1 MAEVLLNQKI
11 TTRVLLRS
19 TPFILWLCQSFL
31 FCMGYPEELCWTLL
45 DIPIYAS
52 TTQKVICSFELSLFS
67 YFLAL
72 VCQLIVRSM
81 CAFVHRC
88 LLLLWPV
95 KSFYS
100 GMTRRNKTP
109 VPHPYLGLGQSNC
122 IPQIKLPIQPLICS
136 TLKYYPLYVRNVMR
150 IAPSLMNSWYSDT
163 SRHHYSFLGSVLSQ
177 PERRQV
183 NRDVWNLYS

>member
-1 MAEVLLNQKI
+1 MNGLWQKFLNQKI
-11 TTRVLLRS
+11 TIRVLLMS
-19 TPFILWLCQSFL
+19 SPLYLWLCQSFL

-122 IPQIKLPIQPLICS
+122 IPRIKLPIQLLILFYPEVLP
-136 TLKYYPLYVRNVMR
+136 TLCQECHENCTFLYE
-150 IAPSLMNSWYSDT
+150 
-163 SRHHYSFLGSVLSQ
+163 FLI
-177 PERRQV
+177 
-183 NRDVWNLYS
+183 

>member
-1 MAEVLLNQKI
+1 MAEVLEPKDHDKSALDEFSVIFVTLPVPPFLHGLSGRIMLNFARH
-11 TTRVLLRS
+11 TN
-19 TPFILWLCQSFL
+19 LCIHNSESYMFL
-31 FCMGYPEELCWTLL
+31 
-45 DIPIYAS
+45 
-52 TTQKVICSFELSLFS
+52 ELSLFS

-109 VPHPYLGLGQSNC
+109 VPHPYLELGQSNC
-122 IPQIKLPIQPLICS
+122 IPRIKLPIQLLILFYPEVLP
-136 TLKYYPLYVRNVMR
+136 TLCQECHENCTFLYE
-150 IAPSLMNSWYSDT
+150 
-163 SRHHYSFLGSVLSQ
+163 FLI
-177 PERRQV
+177 
-183 NRDVWNLYS
+183 